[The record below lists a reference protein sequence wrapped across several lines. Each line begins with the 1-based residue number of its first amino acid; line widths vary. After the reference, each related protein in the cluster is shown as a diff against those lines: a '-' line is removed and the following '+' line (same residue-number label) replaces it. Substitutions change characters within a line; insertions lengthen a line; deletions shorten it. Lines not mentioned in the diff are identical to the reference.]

1 MKYKLGGAIVIFVN
15 YVESKHGCKVQ

>member
-1 MKYKLGGAIVIFVN
+1 MKYKLGGATVIFVN

>member
-1 MKYKLGGAIVIFVN
+1 MKDKLGGTKVIFVN